1 MKGLRG
7 YPGLNVQKGLVRYCE
22 GCNGIMA
29 STEVRV
35 CGIGSSSILLGSS
48 HIVRVKLSCESQA
61 VLLGS
66 SCTVRVELYC

>member
-1 MKGLRG
+1 VKGLRG

-29 STEVRV
+29 NTEVRV

-48 HIVRVKLSCESQA
+48 HIVRVKLSC
-61 VLLGS
+61 
-66 SCTVRVELYC
+66 